1 MFPQKLFYT
10 LNVKSFQIEISIYRR
25 HFSSII
31 VEFLEV
37 IKIWIF
43 SIVVSYSVNFT
54 FDLPVILVLTVP
66 VYENVTL

>member
-1 MFPQKLFYT
+1 MLGLIFVLIRFQNLVKLLLHKCKLVSFSSMFPQKLFYT

-37 IKIWIF
+37 IKI
-43 SIVVSYSVNFT
+43 
-54 FDLPVILVLTVP
+54 
-66 VYENVTL
+66 